1 MNDAQYKNFRE
12 FTRDQVFKLVMEK
25 VVYSYEY
32 MDSWEKFKERKQ
44 PPKNAFKQQPEHG
57 VGKCYLRRLL

>member
-1 MNDAQYKNFRE
+1 MNDAYCKNFRE
-12 FTRDQVFKLVMEK
+12 FTRDHVFKLVMGK
-25 VVYSYEY
+25 AVYSYEY

-44 PPKNAFKQQPEHG
+44 PPKNVFLQPEYG